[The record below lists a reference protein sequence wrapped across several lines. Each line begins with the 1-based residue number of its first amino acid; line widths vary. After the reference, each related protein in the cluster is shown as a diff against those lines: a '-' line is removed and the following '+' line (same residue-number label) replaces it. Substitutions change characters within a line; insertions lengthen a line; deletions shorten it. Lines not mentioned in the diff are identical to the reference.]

1 MPKRNSIERKLML
14 GKRRREQLA
23 RVPTVP
29 FKMTGKYIPA
39 GPDKNTKP
47 ENR

>member
-1 MPKRNSIERKLML
+1 MPKRNSPERKEML
-14 GKRRREQLA
+14 AARRKAQLS

-29 FKMTGKYIPA
+29 AKMSGKYIPA

-47 ENR
+47 HNR